1 MASSLFSNQFTVFR
15 GSLDLHQQRLGV
27 IANNVANA
35 DTPGYRAKRLEFEQ
49 ALRQA
54 NGGGDGNLTMTT
66 TNPRHMGGG
75 AEPDEVQP
83 ELREVVQGGR
93 ADGNTVNTQQE
104 LERLGETRLLYR
116 VVTELAARR
125 ASGIKYAIDQGG
137 Q

>member
-1 MASSLFSNQFTVFR
+1 MPSSLFGNQFTVFQK
-15 GSLDLHQQRLGV
+15 SLGLQQQRLGT

-49 ALRQA
+49 QLRQA
-54 NGGGDGNLTMTT
+54 YDGGDENLTMVSTH
-66 TNPRHMGGG
+66 PDHLGGG
-75 AEPDEVQP
+75 GSVADVRPEV
-83 ELREVVQGGR
+83 REVVQGGR

-104 LERLGETRLLYR
+104 LERLGETRLLNR
-116 VVTELAARR
+116 VVTELVARR